1 MKAEELFSHA
11 FSTQGCKLTNTIV
24 EEDIFGI
31 NYIQYFYSIG
41 DNNYFLRIGP
51 MTLINGR
58 IDEDGKSY
66 ASGVS
71 MTVLK
76 CLLANY
82 QKVRG

>member
-1 MKAEELFSHA
+1 MKATDLFNEA
-11 FSTQGCKLTNTIV
+11 FSRSGCKLTNTIV
-24 EEDIFGI
+24 DEDIFGV
-31 NYIQYFYSIG
+31 NYIQYFYSTE

-58 IDEDGKSY
+58 IDKDGKSY
-66 ASGVS
+66 ASGLP
-71 MTVLK
+71 MDVLK